1 MTNGL
6 MAIVMVAGLAVAL
19 AAFPLLVHGGEIK
32 LVCEF
37 DDGDR
42 IIIRQKYEIQ
52 PLRLFYREAHGLRR
66 YIGDAHAFYKPKGKT
81 EERERVDWFSL
92 RGGDFSGE
100 YDRIR
105 YCSSFRKINGVITTE
120 ASYKLPGM
128 DWKKI
133 PYVVP
138 YNVSSFPEEVKKKMD
153 DMRMKPI
160 WAGGTSLAQINVS
173 TFLYEAPLR
182 YFRPNP
188 NNPLVGDYEK
198 NIEAV
203 LQSYSYDGGQT
214 WTPLELTQD
223 SKLYE
228 LGKMLFEQKGV
239 ARPVDWT
246 K

>member
-6 MAIVMVAGLAVAL
+6 MAIVMVAVLAVAL

-52 PLRLFYREAHGLRR
+52 LGRLFYREAHGLRR
-66 YIGDAHAFYKPKGKT
+66 YTGDAHAFYKPKGQA

-92 RGGDFSGE
+92 DGGDFSGE
-100 YDRIR
+100 SDRIR

-138 YNVSSFPEEVKKKMD
+138 YNVSSFPEEVKKKMN
-153 DMRMKPI
+153 DMRMKLV

-173 TFLYEAPLR
+173 TFLYEAPLDS
-182 YFRPNP
+182 PTSW
-188 NNPLVGDYEK
+188 V
-198 NIEAV
+198 IQAV
-203 LQSYSYDGGQT
+203 LQSYSHDGGQT

-228 LGKMLFEQKGV
+228 LGKMMFEQKGV